1 MAMTTSVTARMTARP
16 PRGRVIGPGRTAYW
30 LSAALAVTAA
40 AGSLLTFTVPAML
53 RGTAVMNGSARGTA
67 LVVLLAGVP
76 TLACS
81 MLLAARGSVAGVIT
95 WLGSAGFLIYN
106 SLMFAFATPANRLFP
121 LYLAMLALS
130 VWSAGAVLWQADV
143 TAFGTLF
150 SARTP
155 VRGIAVYMWTVVAL
169 NAAAWLARI
178 IPAVARGGTPAY
190 LRGTGLP
197 VNVVYVQD
205 LALWLPLLAVAAAW
219 LWRRRPW
226 GYLLVGAGLVM
237 WVLESVSIAVDQW
250 YGHAAAPASPV
261 ASGALVPAFALLAAI
276 GLIPAG
282 LLLHG
287 LSGGM
292 PGVTA
297 APRPPAAARRGWH
310 PWALAGLG
318 GLTGAAAVYG
328 GIGLIRDGFGMPD
341 GWLGGTPLTGW
352 VLPGVALLV
361 GVAVPQLAAAALIV
375 SGTRPGVAAGYLA
388 GLLLVAWIAVQLLIL
403 RRYFFLQPVIAGIG
417 AAEVLLAWR
426 WQRAA
431 GTDSPGRI
439 VTGSRDQRL

>member
-1 MAMTTSVTARMTARP
+1 MAMTTSVTTRMTAAGP
-16 PRGRVIGPGRTAYW
+16 APSRVIGPGRTAYW
-30 LSAALAVTAA
+30 LSAGLAVTAA
-40 AGSLLTFTVPAML
+40 AGSLLTFTIPAVL

-76 TLACS
+76 ALACS
-81 MLLAARGSVAGVIT
+81 MRLAARGSAAAVIT
-95 WLGSAGFLIYN
+95 WLGSAGFLLYN

-130 VWSAGAVLWQADV
+130 AWSAGAVLWQVDV
-143 TAFGTLF
+143 PAFGALF

-155 VRGIAVYMWTVVAL
+155 VRGIAVYMWTVAAL

-178 IPAVARGGTPAY
+178 IPAVARGGAPAY

-226 GYLLVGAGLVM
+226 GYLLAGAGLVM
-237 WVLESVSIAVDQW
+237 WVLESASIAVDQW

-261 ASGALVPAFALLAAI
+261 ASGALVPAFAMLAAI

-287 LSGGM
+287 LSGG
-292 PGVTA
+292 PGVTT
-297 APRPPAAARRGWH
+297 APRMPTAVRKGWH
-310 PWALAGLG
+310 PWVLAGLE
-318 GLTGAAAVYG
+318 GLTGVAAVYG
-328 GIGLIRDGFGMPD
+328 GAGLIRDGFGMPD
-341 GWLGGTPLTGW
+341 GWLAGTPLTGW
-352 VLPGVALLV
+352 VLPGVALLI

-375 SGTRPGVAAGYLA
+375 AGARPGLAAGFLA

-403 RRYFFLQPVIAGIG
+403 RRYFYLQPVIAGIG

-426 WQRAA
+426 WRRAA
-431 GTDSPGRI
+431 GRGRPGRI

>member
-1 MAMTTSVTARMTARP
+1 MVMATSVTARMTAGPARS
-16 PRGRVIGPGRTAYW
+16 RVIGSGRTAYW

-40 AGSLLTFTVPAML
+40 AGSLLTFTVPAVL

-76 TLACS
+76 ALVCS
-81 MLLAARGSVAGVIT
+81 MLLAARGSAAAVIT
-95 WLGSAGFLIYN
+95 WLGSAGFLLYN
-106 SLMFAFATPANRLFP
+106 SLMFTFATPANRLFP

-130 VWSAGAVLWQADV
+130 AWSAGAVIWQADAA
-143 TAFGTLF
+143 AFGALF

-178 IPAVARGGTPAY
+178 IPAVARGGVPAY

-219 LWRRRPW
+219 LWRRRHW
-226 GYLLVGAGLVM
+226 GYLLAGAGLVM
-237 WVLESVSIAVDQW
+237 WVLESTSIAVDQW
-250 YGHAAAPASPV
+250 YGHAAAPGSPV

-276 GLIPAG
+276 GLIPVG

-287 LSGGM
+287 LSGAVA
-292 PGVTA
+292 GVTA
-297 APRPPAAARRGWH
+297 APRPLVAARRGWH
-310 PWALAGLG
+310 PWALAGLE

-328 GIGLIRDGFGMPD
+328 GAGLIRDGFGMPD
-341 GWLGGTPLTGW
+341 GWLAGTPLTGW
-352 VLPGVALLV
+352 ALPGVALLI
-361 GVAVPQLAAAALIV
+361 GVAIPQLAAAALILADAS
-375 SGTRPGVAAGYLA
+375 SGLAAGYLA

-403 RRYFFLQPVIAGIG
+403 QRYFFLQPVIAGIG

-426 WQRAA
+426 WRRAV
-431 GTDSPGRI
+431 GHGRPGRI

>member
-1 MAMTTSVTARMTARP
+1 MATEVSRTARMTAGSARSQ
-16 PRGRVIGPGRTAYW
+16 VIGPGWTAYW
-30 LSAALAVTAA
+30 LSAALGVAAA
-40 AGSLLTFTVPAML
+40 AGSLLTFTVPAVL

-76 TLACS
+76 ALACS
-81 MLLAARGSVAGVIT
+81 MRLAARGSATALVT
-95 WLGSAGFLIYN
+95 WLGSAGFLLYN
-106 SLMFAFATPANRLFP
+106 SLMFVFATPANRLFP

-130 VWSAGAVLWQADV
+130 AWSAGAVLWQTDV
-143 TAFGTLF
+143 AAFGALF

-178 IPAVARGGTPAY
+178 IPAVTRGGAPGY

-197 VNVVYVQD
+197 VNMVYVQD

-219 LWRRRPW
+219 LWRRRPR
-226 GYLLVGAGLVM
+226 GYLLAGAGLAM
-237 WVLESVSIAVDQW
+237 WVLESTSIAVDQW

-261 ASGALVPAFALLAAI
+261 APGALVPAFAALAAI
-276 GLIPAG
+276 GLIPVG

-287 LSGGM
+287 LSGGV

-297 APRPPAAARRGWH
+297 ARRPPAAARRGWP
-310 PWALAGLG
+310 PWALAGLD
-318 GLTGAAAVYG
+318 GLAGAAAVYG
-328 GIGLIRDGFGMPD
+328 GAGLIRNGFGMPD
-341 GWLGGTPLTGW
+341 GWLAGTPLTGW
-352 VLPGVALLV
+352 VLPGAALLA

-375 SGTRPGVAAGYLA
+375 AGARPGLAARYLA

-403 RRYFFLQPVIAGIG
+403 RRYFFLEPVIAGIG

-431 GTDSPGRI
+431 GRGRPERI
-439 VTGSRDQRL
+439 VTGSRDRRP

>member
-1 MAMTTSVTARMTARP
+1 MTTSVTARMTAGPARS
-16 PRGRVIGPGRTAYW
+16 RVAGPARTAFW

-40 AGSLLTFTVPAML
+40 AGSLLTFTVPAVL

-76 TLACS
+76 ALACS
-81 MLLAARGSVAGVIT
+81 MLLAARGSAAAVIT
-95 WLGSAGFLIYN
+95 WLGSAGFLLYN

-121 LYLAMLALS
+121 LYLAMLALAA
-130 VWSAGAVLWQADV
+130 WSAGTLLWQADV
-143 TAFGTLF
+143 AAFGALF
-150 SARTP
+150 PARTP
-155 VRGIAVYMWTVVAL
+155 VRGIAVYMWTAVAL
-169 NAAAWLARI
+169 NAVAWLTRI
-178 IPAVARGGTPAY
+178 IPAVVGGGAPAY

-219 LWRRRPW
+219 LWQRRPW
-226 GYLLVGAGLVM
+226 GYLLAGAGLVM
-237 WVLESVSIAVDQW
+237 WALESASIAVDQW
-250 YGHAAAPASPV
+250 YGHAADPASPV
-261 ASGALVPAFALLAAI
+261 ASGALVPAFAVLAVI

-287 LSGGM
+287 LSGGAS
-292 PGVTA
+292 GVIA
-297 APRPPAAARRGWH
+297 APRPPAAARHGWH
-310 PWALAGLG
+310 PWALAGLD

-341 GWLGGTPLTGW
+341 GWLAGTPLTGW
-352 VLPGVALLV
+352 VLPGVALLI

-375 SGTRPGVAAGYLA
+375 ADARPGLAAGYLA
-388 GLLLVAWIAVQLLIL
+388 GLLLVAWIGVQLLIL

-417 AAEVLLAWR
+417 AAEMLLAWR

-431 GTDSPGRI
+431 GP
-439 VTGSRDQRL
+439 SRPWRTE